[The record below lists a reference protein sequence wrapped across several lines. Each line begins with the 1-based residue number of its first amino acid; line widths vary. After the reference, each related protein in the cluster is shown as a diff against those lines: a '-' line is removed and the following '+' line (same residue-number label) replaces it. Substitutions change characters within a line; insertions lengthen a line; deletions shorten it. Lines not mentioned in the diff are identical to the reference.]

1 MLKKK
6 ENVLFY
12 LYFKTPFLYFLKKR
26 IRFYSNLPPHL
37 R

>member
-12 LYFKTPFLYFLKKR
+12 LHFKTPFLYFLKKG
-26 IRFYSNLPPHL
+26 IRLAIYRLI
-37 R
+37 